1 MSALQ
6 AEPLTT
12 RTHELAEGP
21 VWYQDRL
28 TWVDLTA
35 STLWHATLTRGVL
48 HEPTSMHVP
57 GEALGCAV
65 PRESGGWL
73 CASDGELVTVLDD
86 GSATRNLEIERAG
99 LRLNDGKCDPAG
111 RLWVG
116 SIGVPDRGALYRV
129 DLDGSVQVMRTGI
142 GISNGLG
149 WFDDRMYYV
158 DSFPGTLTVLDYD
171 EAAGQVANPR
181 VLRHFAKPVD
191 PDGLAVD
198 EEGGIWVALWNG
210 YEVHRYDPEGGLDR
224 VVRLPVSRPTSCCFV
239 DDLLVITTAR
249 DDDITDEPLA
259 GALFA
264 VSVGVRQSP
273 ATAFRG
279 TFPSD
284 PVTPLLS

>member
-1 MSALQ
+1 MSALL

-12 RTHELAEGP
+12 GTHELAEGP
-21 VWYQDRL
+21 LWYDEHL

-35 STLWHATLTRGVL
+35 SILWRATLTEGVL
-48 HEPTSMHVP
+48 HAPTSMHLP

-65 PRESGGWL
+65 PRASGGWL
-73 CASDGELVTVLDD
+73 CASDGGLVTVLDD
-86 GSATRNLEIERAG
+86 GSVTRHVEIERTG

-129 DLDGSVQVMRTGI
+129 DLDGTVQVMARGV

-149 WFDDRMYYV
+149 WFGDRMYYV
-158 DSFPGTLTVLDYD
+158 DSLPGTLTVLDYD
-171 EAAGQVANPR
+171 EASGQVANPR
-181 VLRHFAKPVD
+181 VLRQFDKPVD

-239 DDLLVITTAR
+239 DDLLVITSAGDR
-249 DDDITDEPLA
+249 DITDEPLA

-264 VSVGVRQSP
+264 APVGIREAP
-273 ATAFRG
+273 ATPFRG
-279 TFPSD
+279 AFPGEHS
-284 PVTPLLS
+284 LII